1 MNIIG
6 IHYGHDSNVT
16 LLKNGKCVMAISE
29 ERLTRIKYDNSWPQ
43 KSLDFIINKF
53 NLDIKAIDY
62 VAIVGSTRLE
72 ETSGGSLIKI
82 YKKFGIKVN
91 IITRLLSPIIN
102 FFDNIF
108 TFLNLRKNI
117 TIRNINKKIKN
128 LGIDANKI
136 VFLDHHFCHAIG
148 AFHASEYN
156 DALIFTCDGKGDDS
170 CHKSYLGKTNE
181 KGQKKIKLLAK
192 SKDID
197 SIGFFYSSITEFLG
211 FRALRHEGKITGL
224 AAYGTKKYENVSS
237 PVNLS
242 TDGLTLK
249 NNLINNYKNISRLV
263 LIFKFASLDIKFF
276 LKNLFNNSA
285 LELRYYQLKLSN
297 FINKNFKN
305 ENKENVASYAQSILE
320 NKINDLVLNTLKV
333 QNSENICLSGGV
345 FANVKLNQTIYE
357 KTRKNIFIMP
367 GMDDGGLSIGAALH
381 VYELKSG
388 LQAKENFDN
397 IYFGPKYTDEEI
409 LSELKKFNFK
419 FEKTENIE
427 QKIASHLHEGSIIG
441 RFNGSMEWGPRALG
455 NRSILAAP
463 VDKKINKILNDR
475 LNRTEF
481 MPFAPIILKE
491 KFNEYFNNYD
501 TELKCIKFMTI
512 TLNVKKE
519 KIKSIPAVVHIDN
532 TARPQLVT
540 KEINNSLHNILKEY
554 EKFSKIPVLVNTS
567 FNLHEEP
574 IVCSPYD
581 ALRAFEQ
588 GAVDYL
594 VLENFWISK

>member
-16 LLKNGKCVMAISE
+16 FLKDGKCVMAISE
-29 ERLTRIKYDNSWPQ
+29 ERISRVKYDNSWPQ
-43 KSLDFIINKF
+43 KSLEFIVDKNNF
-53 NLDIKAIDY
+53 DIKSIDY
-62 VAIVGSTRLE
+62 VAIVGSSRLE
-72 ETSGGSLIKI
+72 ETSGGSLLKI
-82 YKKFGIKVN
+82 YKKFGIKIDTFTRLISPLVN
-91 IITRLLSPIIN
+91 I
-102 FFDNIF
+102 FDNLF
-108 TFLNLRKNI
+108 SFLNIRKNI
-117 TIRNINKKIKN
+117 TIRNIKKKIKN
-128 LGIDANKI
+128 LGINEEKI
-136 VFLDHHFCHAIG
+136 IFLDHHFCHAIG

-156 DALIFTCDGKGDDS
+156 EALILTCDGKGDDS
-170 CHKSYLGKTNE
+170 CHKSYIGKKNN
-181 KGQKKIKLLAK
+181 KGQREIKLFAK
-192 SKDID
+192 SKDIN

-211 FRALRHEGKITGL
+211 FKALRHEGKITGL
-224 AAYGTKKYENVSS
+224 AAYGTKKYENVVS
-237 PVNLS
+237 PVILS
-242 TDGLTLK
+242 HDGFTFK
-249 NNLINNYKNISRLV
+249 NNLIDNYENTSRLF
-263 LIFKFASLDIKFF
+263 LIFKFATQNIKFF
-276 LKNLFNNSA
+276 WKNLLNNSA
-285 LELRYYQLKLSN
+285 LELRYYQYKLTN
-297 FINKNFKN
+297 FISKNFKN
-305 ENKENVASYAQSILE
+305 ESKENIAKYAQCTLE
-320 NKINDLVLNTLKV
+320 NKVNDLVLNTLKV
-333 QNSENICLSGGV
+333 QNSDNICLSGGV

-357 KTRKNIFIMP
+357 KTKKNIFIMP

-381 VYELKSG
+381 VYEEKSG
-388 LQAKENFDN
+388 LQAKENFDD
-397 IYFGPKYTDEEI
+397 IYFGPKYADDEI
-409 LSELKKFNFK
+409 LSQLKKFNFK
-419 FEKTENIE
+419 FEKIDNIE
-427 QKIASHLHEGSIIG
+427 KKIASYLHEGFIIG

-463 VDKKINKILNDR
+463 VDKKINNKLNDR

-594 VLENFWISK
+594 ALENFWISK